1 MRVKMRCFATAPIRA
16 VVGFKPG
23 IWAASREV
31 SARFLLVFLF
41 PAFASK
47 FRLVITVDESCNDIS
62 MKIRKIAAISV
73 LVLSSFAANN
83 VAPSKAELE
92 AMYDK
97 AFREFDATNFPEALK
112 QLDTID
118 ARQPDL
124 AESQNLRGVIFMRE
138 GIYDKAEAA
147 LHEALRI
154 DPKFWNA
161 RFNLAEIPFL
171 KKDWPEARTRFQE
184 LLSNNVSDLQGEAAQ
199 LIQYKIL
206 LTYLMEGKENMVDS
220 ILAKFELSPETPAVH
235 YANAA
240 IALQHKNNKEA
251 KDWMATAEKN
261 FTPQLN
267 KLFAESLFEVGW
279 LQKQAGQSR
288 AALEITTPQERTA
301 KLKAFARSR
310 FDQAQQ
316 AFQQRDIDTA
326 RKFVEEA
333 DGADPNQ
340 APILTL
346 KGEIVMEQ
354 KDFDG
359 AETAFK
365 KAAKIDPKFREAQY
379 NLAQIPFKKKDY
391 RKARDRF
398 EALFNQTPGGDK
410 NQASQMIKFKIFMTL
425 LLEGQDSK
433 AQKMMEQFQFTGD
446 TPALYYAQAAWEFKH
461 NNPVKGNDWIAS
473 AKKIYSASLNGVFA
487 DSFYDLGWLQSP
499 ATGGSPG
506 PASEAAAVVAS
517 AQTEASPAIEPSP
530 IPDAGAAG
538 KQAKKTEAL
547 ALVSPVPNSASSA
560 ENTLAA
566 PNEGAAVASAPGIT
580 NSKQSGA
587 AGTPAMP
594 SEIPAVAVPS
604 LSPTVE
610 TPVAAASPSASVIA
624 SAAVDDRRAPNA
636 TATAPLTD
644 LTGPSPASAGAAA
657 KQPVILTASAT
668 PATAL
673 APSHIT
679 DSSKPSF
686 AETVGRF
693 VDARVLL
700 IAGLVLAAIAVF
712 VFVPDMRRRLA
723 NVQVYRAPL
732 PASGPRFA
740 NGNGNGNGN
749 GHRSAGPNGDA
760 KTRLIGG
767 PRQVSLQLKASEP
780 SLRRSVRPVGKTTRP
795 VVTAPEPA
803 PETEEVASAA
813 PVVAHEPEPV
823 HELQLAPAPVVAAP
837 EPDFAFAAVAQPVIE
852 SVGPVVEAVGP
863 AVEQSFEAPVIEHVE
878 PEPATMRAA
887 DVLEP
892 DIATVEEQQAEVEV
906 SLPAEIEP
914 EPAPVMD
921 WMQPAYTNGE
931 TAEIIAEPSAT
942 TESFDVIPPEPM
954 PASEFEPVAQGQ
966 PVPYQMPV
974 SMIDTP
980 EAEAVPTEM
989 EAPKPEIAEPVL
1001 SSPVDTAPVEVE
1013 EHREPIIEIPY
1024 SGVSRFVSTES
1035 SILQP
1040 TTSEIMPE
1048 PIQIPTAPV
1057 IRTPSAGGSP
1067 HPQPGNAMQTAVQ
1080 LTFSFEIAS
1089 MQLTPTFKMGALQLR
1104 PTSRIV
1110 TMRLAPSQTPQPAMN
1125 LQVTFEI
1132 SKIQPAG
1139 GGLGQVRLTP
1149 SQQQRPPMGGSPSFT
1164 VGGLQLI
1171 SNFEAAPVQLT
1182 PSQQASVLVTS
1193 AFQIA
1198 TVEFSPT
1205 FDISSLVL
1213 NANSKQVAVQLA
1225 GAGSIESAP
1234 MFEIAN
1240 LQLGASGE
1248 ISIMQLNLLGQGP
1261 RRAA

>member
-1 MRVKMRCFATAPIRA
+1 
-16 VVGFKPG
+16 
-23 IWAASREV
+23 
-31 SARFLLVFLF
+31 
-41 PAFASK
+41 
-47 FRLVITVDESCNDIS
+47 

-92 AMYDK
+92 GMYDK
-97 AFREFDATNFPEALK
+97 AFREFDANNFPEALK
-112 QLDTID
+112 QLDAID

-184 LLSNNVSDLQGEAAQ
+184 LLSTNVSDLQGEAAQ

-240 IALQHKNNKEA
+240 IALQHKNYKEA
-251 KDWMATAEKN
+251 KDWMAAAEKN

-288 AALEITTPQERTA
+288 AALEITTPQERAA

-326 RKFVEEA
+326 KKFVEEA

-346 KGEIVMEQ
+346 KGEILMEQ

-359 AETAFK
+359 AEAAFK

-446 TPALYYAQAAWEFKH
+446 TPALYYAQSAWEFKH
-461 NNPVKGNDWIAS
+461 NNPVKANDWIAS

-487 DSFYDLGWLQSP
+487 DSFYDVGWLQSP
-499 ATGGSPG
+499 TTGGSPG
-506 PASEAAAVVAS
+506 PASEAAAVAAS

-530 IPDAGAAG
+530 IPDTGGAS
-538 KQAKKTEAL
+538 KQAKKTETLAL
-547 ALVSPVPNSASSA
+547 ASPVPNAATSSGSGL
-560 ENTLAA
+560 TA
-566 PNEGAAVASAPGIT
+566 PNAGAAVASAPTST
-580 NSKQSGA
+580 NSKESGA

-594 SEIPAVAVPS
+594 SDIPAVAVPS

-610 TPVAAASPSASVIA
+610 TPVSAASPSASVVA
-624 SAAVDDRRAPNA
+624 SAAIDEHNVPKA

-644 LTGPSPASAGAAA
+644 LTAPSPASAGAAA
-657 KQPVILTASAT
+657 KQPVITAAASPA
-668 PATAL
+668 ATAI
-673 APSHIT
+673 APAHL
-679 DSSKPSF
+679 SSEPAKPSF
-686 AETVGRF
+686 AETIGRF

-700 IAGLVLAAIAVF
+700 VAGLVLAAIAFF
-712 VFVPDMRRRLA
+712 VFYPDMRRRLA

-732 PASGPRFA
+732 PATGPRF
-740 NGNGNGNGN
+740 GNGNGNGN
-749 GHRSAGPNGDA
+749 GHGSPASNGDA

-795 VVTAPEPA
+795 TVAVATPEM
-803 PETEEVASAA
+803 EVAPSAP
-813 PVVAHEPEPV
+813 PVVAHEPQPA
-823 HELQLAPAPVVAAP
+823 HEAQVAPAAAPAVAAP
-837 EPDFAFAAVAQPVIE
+837 EPEVAFAAAAAQPVAQSVGSVIE
-852 SVGPVVEAVGP
+852 GVGPVVE
-863 AVEQSFEAPVIEHVE
+863 QSFADPVIEDFQSE
-878 PEPATMRAA
+878 PEAMPAAEVIEAEIMAP
-887 DVLEP
+887 LEEVQHHAE
-892 DIATVEEQQAEVEV
+892 IEQPHAEFPQLAEVE
-906 SLPAEIEP
+906 PARE
-914 EPAPVMD
+914 PVMD
-921 WMQPAYTNGE
+921 WMQPAYSNGE
-931 TAEIIAEPSAT
+931 TAETIPEAPAT
-942 TESFDVIPPEPM
+942 VESFDVAPPEPM

-974 SMIDTP
+974 SMID
-980 EAEAVPTEM
+980 E
-989 EAPKPEIAEPVL
+989 PEIAAVPAETERPKAEVLESEL

-1024 SGVSRFVSTES
+1024 SGASGFVSTES
-1035 SILQP
+1035 SIFQP

-1057 IRTPSAGGSP
+1057 IRTPSAGGAP
-1067 HPQPGNAMQTAVQ
+1067 HPQPSNAMQTAVQ

-1149 SQQQRPPMGGSPSFT
+1149 SQQQRPALGGSPSFT

-1193 AFQIA
+1193 SFQIA

-1261 RRAA
+1261 RRA